1 MRNRLL
7 SALLA
12 AAMLLALA
20 PLVSAQYN
28 DDGGL
33 LKDAAKEVQPT
44 PRLPDGKPD
53 LGVGGV
59 WVVSSDNRL
68 FGVRQGGTGREQ
80 EVTPAEQAM
89 RPEAREKYRAQ
100 LAAGKRRTIE
110 RDMFDPAIRTCA
122 PFGSA
127 RILQQGRAFEVF
139 QIPGR
144 VIFRHEQEHWIR
156 DVWMDGRAHPDFSV
170 TPSTWAGHSIGQWD
184 GDTLVVDTT
193 GFNGLTWLDS
203 PGHPHSESLRLVQRF
218 TRTNYNTLEVQ
229 LTVHDPEIYT
239 KPITSNTLTY
249 SLIPGGAITEWVNCE
264 DRIVEML
271 RADVCEI
278 TGAWEYEAYCNRR
291 EKGLPM
297 DDLFNNRGGPEGQEG
312 Y

>member
-1 MRNRLL
+1 MRLRLL
-7 SALLA
+7 GSLLSIG
-12 AAMLLALA
+12 MLLLLTLA
-20 PLVSAQYN
+20 PEASAQRRQQRQEPP
-28 DDGGL
+28 
-33 LKDAAKEVQPT
+33 KPT

-53 LGVGGV
+53 LGSGGV
-59 WVVSSDNRL
+59 WTVSSDNRL
-68 FGVRQGGTGREQ
+68 FGQRRNQTGREAA
-80 EVTPAEQAM
+80 VTPAEEVM

-100 LAAGKRRTIE
+100 LAAGKLRTIE
-110 RDMFDPAIRTCA
+110 RDLFDPAIRTCA
-122 PFGSA
+122 PFGTA
-127 RILQQGRAFEVF
+127 RIIQQGRPFEIF

-156 DVWMDGRAHPDFSV
+156 DVWMDGRGHPDFSV
-170 TPSTWAGHSIGQWD
+170 TPSTWAGHSIGHWD
-184 GDTLVVDTT
+184 GDTLVVDTV

-203 PGHPHSESLRLVQRF
+203 PGHPHSESLRLVQRY

-229 LTVHDPEIYT
+229 LTIHDPEIYT
-239 KPITSNTLTY
+239 RPVTTNTLTY
-249 SLIPGGAITEWVNCE
+249 ELIPNGEITEWVNCE

-278 TGAWEYEAYCNRR
+278 TAAWEYEAYCNRR

-297 DDLFNNRGGPEGQEG
+297 DDLFNNRGGPEGPEG